1 MQAAHPGG
9 KVEVTERLK
18 LAKLQ
23 FSTTLWAFIL
33 YEGAYC
39 KVEKILKGSLDL
51 IPSPSP
57 SVNIQIMC
65 GKVHLMRK
73 SKKIAGRCQ
82 HPVIFCLY
90 AFPAHNF
97 NVMGLNPGYL
107 LKYLLLYLE
116 I

>member
-1 MQAAHPGG
+1 MIQKILDSWTKIGNFDRSDVQAAHPGG

-57 SVNIQIMC
+57 SVKIQIIG
-65 GKVHLMRK
+65 GKV
-73 SKKIAGRCQ
+73 
-82 HPVIFCLY
+82 
-90 AFPAHNF
+90 
-97 NVMGLNPGYL
+97 YL
-107 LKYLLLYLE
+107 R
-116 I
+116 